1 MRYAQIRKCDVA
13 NGAGIRT
20 SLYVQ
25 GCSRHCKGCFN
36 PETWD
41 FAGGKLWT
49 KAVEKEFLE
58 LIGKPH
64 IVGVT
69 ILGGEPLEPQTRM
82 DILELLKVI
91 RSQYPKKN
99 IWIYSSYLYEELLE
113 ECLEILQNI
122 DILVDGMFVEELKD
136 AKLKFR
142 GSSNQRVIDVQKSLQ
157 IQKICTMYKVE

>member
-20 SLYVQ
+20 SLYIQ

-41 FAGGKLWT
+41 FQGGKPWT
-49 KAVEKEFLE
+49 SEVEKEFLS

-64 IVGVT
+64 IVGTT
-69 ILGGEPLEPQTRM
+69 ILGGEPLEPQTRVG
-82 DILELLKVI
+82 ILKLVTKIKE
-91 RSQYPKKN
+91 RYPKKT

-113 ECLEILQNI
+113 ECPEILSQI
-122 DILVDGMFVEELKD
+122 DVLVDGMFVEELKD
-136 AKLKFR
+136 AKLQFR
-142 GSSNQRVIDVQKSLQ
+142 GSSNQRVIDVIESL
-157 IQKICTMYKVE
+157 KGGGICHYS

>member
-41 FAGGKLWT
+41 FDGGKPWT
-49 KAVEKEFLE
+49 EAIEREFLG

-64 IVGVT
+64 IAGVT
-69 ILGGEPLEPQTRM
+69 ILGGEPLEPQTRA
-82 DILELLKVI
+82 DVLELLKKI
-91 RSQYPKKN
+91 RKKYPKKN

-113 ECLEILQNI
+113 ECPEILENM
-122 DILVDGMFVEELKD
+122 DVLVDGMFVEELKD

-142 GSSNQRVIDVQKSLQ
+142 GSSNQRVIDVQKSLKTQ
-157 IQKICTMYKVE
+157 NITMI

>member
-13 NGAGIRT
+13 NGAGIRA

-41 FAGGKLWT
+41 FNGGKLWT
-49 KAVEKEFLE
+49 DTVEKEFLN

-64 IVGVT
+64 ILGVT
-69 ILGGEPLEPQTRM
+69 ILGGEPLEPQTRE
-82 DILELLKVI
+82 DILELLKKI
-91 RSQYPKKN
+91 RNRYGKKN
-99 IWIYSSYLYEELLE
+99 IWIYTSYLYEELIE
-113 ECLEILQNI
+113 ECPEILENI
-122 DILVDGMFVEELKD
+122 DVLVDGMFVEALKD

-142 GSSNQRVIDVQKSLQ
+142 GSSNQRVIDVQNSLRT
-157 IQKICTMYKVE
+157 QKICTMYEVE

>member
-20 SLYVQ
+20 SLYIQ

-41 FAGGKLWT
+41 FQGGKPWT
-49 KAVEKEFLE
+49 KEIEKEFIE

-69 ILGGEPLEPQTRM
+69 ILGGEPLEPQTRA
-82 DILELLKVI
+82 DVLELLQKI
-91 RSQYPKKN
+91 REKHPKKT

-113 ECLEILQNI
+113 ECPAILEHL
-122 DILVDGMFVEELKD
+122 DVLVDGMFVEELKD
-136 AKLKFR
+136 SKLKFR
-142 GSSNQRVIDVQKSLQ
+142 GSSNQRVIDVKMSLAQKE
-157 IQKICTMYKVE
+157 IIEMYS